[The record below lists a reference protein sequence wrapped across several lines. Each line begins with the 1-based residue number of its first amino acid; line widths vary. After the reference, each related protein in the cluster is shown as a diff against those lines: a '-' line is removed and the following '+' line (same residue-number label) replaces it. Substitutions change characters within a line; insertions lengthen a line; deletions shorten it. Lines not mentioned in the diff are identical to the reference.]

1 MQKDIEALK
10 GKTVSAVAEGYDAL
24 LLAELAGTS
33 KKDILYILSDGV
45 ELAKAADV
53 LEIIAPEVKVLRF
66 PAWDTV
72 PYDRVSPNVN
82 IVAQRIETLAELA
95 VNPAPKKPRIVITSA
110 GALMQK
116 LPPEKIFL
124 NSRKDVSV
132 GKTLDFNA
140 FLHYANI
147 NGYNRVE
154 QVIEPGEYA
163 VRGDII
169 DIFRD
174 GRAAAHRFVRRRG

>member
-72 PYDRVSPNVN
+72 PYDRVSPHVN
-82 IVAQRIETLAELA
+82 IVAQRIETLAE
-95 VNPAPKKPRIVITSA
+95 
-110 GALMQK
+110 
-116 LPPEKIFL
+116 
-124 NSRKDVSV
+124 
-132 GKTLDFNA
+132 
-140 FLHYANI
+140 
-147 NGYNRVE
+147 
-154 QVIEPGEYA
+154 
-163 VRGDII
+163 
-169 DIFRD
+169 
-174 GRAAAHRFVRRRG
+174 